1 MIGVMLPFV
10 DSPRPMA
17 FGVGIFVLVWS
28 SPNPSTF
35 LGVVPGSTRPLAVIV
50 NTTAAAAV
58 AAVVHAGYLQTVD
71 HFLHHKV
78 GEGVAAASTTRWAR
92 RMDAESVGSSS
103 ALLAARG
110 VCRRL
115 ITEAFGAEGMAAPE
129 RPRILEDVLA
139 DRTHQAGV
147 GRRQEER

>member
-1 MIGVMLPFV
+1 MLPFV
-10 DSPRPMA
+10 DSPRPMT
-17 FGVGIFVLVWS
+17 FGVGVGIFVLVWS
-28 SPNPSTF
+28 SPNPPTF
-35 LGVVPGSTRPLAVIV
+35 LGVVPGSIRPLAAIV

-58 AAVVHAGYLQTVD
+58 VAVVHAGYLQPID

-78 GEGVAAASTTRWAR
+78 GKGIAARSTTRWAR
-92 RMDAESVGSSS
+92 RVDAEPVRSSS
-103 ALLAARG
+103 ALLASRG